1 VAVMT
6 DFCPVAIIGAG
17 PYGLS
22 IAAQL
27 HAQGVK
33 FRIFGTPMHSWQTQM
48 PAGMFLK
55 SHGFASNLFDPQRR
69 HTLKRFCNENALPYS
84 DYGLPVSLETFIA
97 YGLWFQK
104 QFVPEVD
111 NRSVVAVEQHAEG
124 FLLRIDD
131 GDVFAAR
138 RVVVAVG
145 ASYFR
150 YVPETLSHLSSD
162 LLSHSSDHHDLSK
175 FKGRDVSVLGAGS
188 SALDLVALLH
198 GVGAT
203 VRLIARRS
211 SLSWNSEYDAHRP
224 FWRRWYPVCGLGGGD
239 LRKRFY
245 EHGPMLFRRLPAKY
259 RVKIVS
265 TTLGPAGGW
274 PVRQCVEQQPLL
286 LGHSLREAES
296 RDGGVHLRLV
306 ALDGTER
313 EVRTDHL
320 IAATGY
326 RVDLQRLAFLS
337 GQIRS
342 QLHETAAAPTLSGSF
357 ESSIP
362 SLYFVGLASAN
373 TFGPV
378 MRFTLGARYTARCL
392 ARHLATSTA
401 REAFG
406 RSTTPMRIAAAQ

>member
-1 VAVMT
+1 MAVVT

-22 IAAQL
+22 IAAHL
-27 HAQGVK
+27 HAHGVE
-33 FRIFGTPMHSWQTQM
+33 FRIFGAPMYSWQVQM
-48 PAGMFLK
+48 LAGMHLK

-69 HTLKRFCNENALPYS
+69 CTLKRFCSENALPYS

-97 YGLWFQK
+97 YGLSFQK

-111 NRSVVAVEQHAEG
+111 NRAVIAVEQCPEG
-124 FLLRIDD
+124 FLLRLDD
-131 GDVFAAR
+131 GGGVTAR
-138 RVVVAVG
+138 RVIVAVG

-150 YVPETLSHLSSD
+150 YVPETLSHLSPD
-162 LLSHSSDHHDLSK
+162 LMSHSSDHHELSQ
-175 FKGRDVSVLGAGS
+175 FKGRDVSVLGAGA

-211 SLSWNSEYDAHRP
+211 SLAWNSEYDAYRP
-224 FWRRWYPVCGLGGGD
+224 LWRRWYPVCGLGGGD

-245 EHGPMLFRRLPAKY
+245 EHGPMLFRLLPAKY

-274 PVRQCVEQQPLL
+274 PVRQCVEQMPLL
-286 LGHSLREAES
+286 LGHSLRRAES
-296 RDGGVHLRLV
+296 RNGRLHLRLI
-306 ALDGTER
+306 ASDGTER
-313 EVRTDHL
+313 EAWTDHL

-326 RVDLQRLAFLS
+326 RVDLQKLAFLS
-337 GQIRS
+337 ELIRS
-342 QLHETAAAPTLSGSF
+342 RLHATASAPTLSGSF
-357 ESSIP
+357 KSSIP

-378 MRFTLGARYTARCL
+378 MRFTLGARYTARRL
-392 ARHLATSTA
+392 SRHLATSTA
-401 REAFG
+401 KRTVIP
-406 RSTTPMRIAAAQ
+406 STMPMQIAGAE